1 MFRILLLMGICWFGA
16 APWAS
21 ADPAVLT
28 LAQAQREALAADP
41 SVAAARAQLSAA
53 PALREQAAALP
64 NPEVSALL
72 EGRDA
77 ATRTSNYLLSQRLEL
92 GGKRAARTAHAEQGT
107 QLAAADLAVRTAAL
121 RAAVMEAYAEA
132 LSANAALENAR
143 QAEKVTASALDVA
156 SRRVRA
162 GKISPV
168 EENKARLAQAAS
180 RIETSRAAAQQ
191 SAAGA
196 QLAHLMGREPG
207 TQLVLPESELPA
219 ANTALTDERFARSGL
234 LQRAEAEAALA
245 AAQVQLERSER
256 VGDVTLQVGVKRDA
270 EMGRRQGVIGISVP
284 VPLFNRNQGKLREAL
299 GRADSAELARQAE
312 ARRLRMEFQLARE
325 QVQTLHSNALLLRD
339 TVLPAAR
346 TSFEAVVKGFE
357 YGKFSFIDVLDAQR
371 TLLAS
376 QVQYTEAVREAWRA
390 AARLER
396 LLGPTNT
403 GEYP

>member
-1 MFRILLLMGICWFGA
+1 M
-16 APWAS
+16 
-21 ADPAVLT
+21 
-28 LAQAQREALAADP
+28 
-41 SVAAARAQLSAA
+41 
-53 PALREQAAALP
+53 
-64 NPEVSALL
+64 
-72 EGRDA
+72 
-77 ATRTSNYLLSQRLEL
+77 
-92 GGKRAARTAHAEQGT
+92 
-107 QLAAADLAVRTAAL
+107 RTAAL

-180 RIETSRAAAQQ
+180 RIETSRAGAQQ
-191 SAAGA
+191 SAANA

-207 TQLVLPESELPA
+207 SQLALPESELPVA
-219 ANTALTDERFARSGL
+219 DAVLTDERFARSGL
-234 LQRAEAEAALA
+234 LHRAEAEAALA

-312 ARRLRMEFQLARE
+312 AGRLRMEFQLARQ

-376 QVQYTEAVREAWRA
+376 QAQYTEAVREAWRA

>member
-1 MFRILLLMGICWFGA
+1 MFRTLLFTGMCWFGA

-41 SVAAARAQLSAA
+41 SVLAARAQLSAA

-92 GGKRAARTAHAEQGT
+92 GGKRAARTAQAEQGAH
-107 QLAAADLAVRTAAL
+107 LAAADLAVRTAAL
-121 RAAVMEAYAEA
+121 RASVMEAYAETLFA
-132 LSANAALENAR
+132 TAALDNAKK
-143 QAEKVTASALDVA
+143 AEQLTASALDVA
-156 SRRVRA
+156 ARRVRA

-168 EENKARLAQAAS
+168 EENKARLALAAS
-180 RIETSRAAAQQ
+180 RIETSRAASQLV
-191 SAAGA
+191 AASA

-207 TQLVLPESELPA
+207 APATLPDDEPPLMDA
-219 ANTALTDERFARSGL
+219 ALAEERFSRSGL
-234 LQRAEAEAALA
+234 LRRAEADAALA
-245 AAQVQLERSER
+245 TAQVQLERSER

-270 EMGRRQGVIGISVP
+270 EAGRRQGVVGISVP
-284 VPLFNRNQGKLREAL
+284 LPLFNRNQGKLREAL
-299 GRADSAELARQAE
+299 GRADAAELARQTE
-312 ARRLRMEFQLARE
+312 ARRVRMEFSLARE
-325 QVQTLHSNALLLRD
+325 QVQALRGNALILRD

-346 TSFEAVVKGFE
+346 VSFDAAVKGFE
-357 YGKFSFIDVLDAQR
+357 YGKFGFIDVLDAQR
-371 TLLAS
+371 TLLAT
-376 QVQYTEAVREAWRA
+376 QAQYTEAAREVWRA
-390 AARLER
+390 LARLER
-396 LLGPTNT
+396 LLGPSNT

>member
-1 MFRILLLMGICWFGA
+1 MFRTLLFTGMCWFGA

-41 SVAAARAQLSAA
+41 SVLAARAQLSAV

-92 GGKRAARTAHAEQGT
+92 GGKRAARTAQAEQGAH
-107 QLAAADLAVRTAAL
+107 LAAADLAVRTAAL
-121 RAAVMEAYAEA
+121 RASVIEAYAETLFA
-132 LSANAALENAR
+132 TAALDNAKK
-143 QAEKVTASALDVA
+143 AEQLTASALDVA
-156 SRRVRA
+156 ARRVRA

-168 EENKARLAQAAS
+168 EENKARLALAAS
-180 RIETSRAAAQQ
+180 RIETSRAASQL
-191 SAAGA
+191 AAASA

-207 TQLVLPESELPA
+207 VPATLPDDEPPLMDA
-219 ANTALTDERFARSGL
+219 ALAEERFARSGL
-234 LQRAEAEAALA
+234 LRRAEADAALA
-245 AAQVQLERSER
+245 TAQVQLERSER
-256 VGDVTLQVGVKRDA
+256 IGDVTLQVGVKRDVEA
-270 EMGRRQGVIGISVP
+270 GRRQGVVGISVP
-284 VPLFNRNQGKLREAL
+284 LPLFNRNQGKLREAL
-299 GRADSAELARQAE
+299 GRADAAELARQTE
-312 ARRLRMEFQLARE
+312 ARRVRMEFSLARE
-325 QVQTLHSNALLLRD
+325 QVQAMRGNALMLRD

-346 TSFEAVVKGFE
+346 VSFDAVVKGFE
-357 YGKFSFIDVLDAQR
+357 YGKFGFIDVLDAQR
-371 TLLAS
+371 TLLAT
-376 QVQYTEAVREAWRA
+376 QAQYTEAVREAWRA
-390 AARLER
+390 LARLER